1 MSILA
6 MAAVCLSMGFFG
18 MYENRFTTLNDT
30 IMTLFQLMFGKFYY
44 KEMEDANST
53 GAPIFYFPFIIVFY
67 FIVMSFFSVR
77 H

>member
-1 MSILA
+1 MFILA

-44 KEMEDANST
+44 
-53 GAPIFYFPFIIVFY
+53 
-67 FIVMSFFSVR
+67 
-77 H
+77 